1 MIDNLQKILILGAGE
16 GQIPLITHAK
26 NTGWHVIVASP
37 KGNYPGFALADECF
51 FMDVSNEKQVLEF
64 AERHKINAIASDQT
78 DISISTI
85 QYVAQ
90 QLNLPCISCDDVN
103 HFRYKSLM
111 RQICQKH
118 GIPTIPYCE
127 TTHID
132 DAISFFTSLSMPRA
146 IIKPVDS
153 QGSRGV
159 TRIDSAANLPE
170 AFDLAM
176 KYSKSKQ
183 VIIEQ
188 FIEGQE
194 IEVDTVVYQNS
205 IKGVLVG
212 DVHNFVTTNKYS
224 AYERIYPSQL
234 PSDVQKCIF
243 KINAQTINALGM
255 HTGWTHGEYIVSN
268 SGEVYLLE
276 IGARGGGNYIGSDI
290 VKTMLGVGTDEMALN
305 TALGN
310 QSFYNDVYLRDNSC
324 AYKCFLIPEGEIES
338 INIDWT
344 YLAQPFVLKHNLSG
358 IHIGQKTLKSVDKTS
373 RYTIVVRADN
383 IAELRQILDDIP
395 NHIDIVVRNESGEQS
410 VIWK

>member
-16 GQIPLITHAK
+16 GQLHLITRAK
-26 NTGWHVIVASP
+26 NTGWYVIVASP
-37 KGNYPGFALADECF
+37 EGNYPGFALADKCF
-51 FMDVSNEKQVLEF
+51 YVDVSNEKKILEY

-78 DISISTI
+78 DISMSTI

-90 QLNLPCISCDDVN
+90 QLSLPCIQCDEIDN
-103 HFRYKSLM
+103 FRYKSLM
-111 RQICQKH
+111 RQICQER

-127 TTHID
+127 TSNIEE
-132 DAISFFTSLSMPRA
+132 AFLFFNSLSLPQA

-176 KYSKSKQ
+176 KYSNSKQ

-188 FIEGQE
+188 FIDGQE
-194 IEVDTVVYQNS
+194 IEVDSVVYQDC
-205 IKGVLVG
+205 IKGVLIG

-234 PSDVQKCIF
+234 SSDVQKYICE
-243 KINAQTINALGM
+243 INAQTINALGM
-255 HTGWTHGEYIVSN
+255 HTGWTHGEYIVSK
-268 SGEVYLLE
+268 SGKVYLLE

-344 YLAQPFVLKHNLSG
+344 YLVQPFVLKHNLSG
-358 IHIGQKTLKSVDKTS
+358 IHIGKKTSKSIDKTS
-373 RYTIVVRADN
+373 RYTIVVKADN
-383 IAELRQILDDIP
+383 ITELRQILDDIP
-395 NHIDIVVRNESGEQS
+395 NHVDIVVKNESGEKS
-410 VIWK
+410 IIWK